1 MVKYIITKL
10 SAGSCWAF
18 SAVAATEG
26 IVMLSTGKL
35 VSLSEQE
42 LMDCDIRSEDDACYG
57 GDMQDAF
64 EFIIKNGGLTMES
77 NDPYMAT
84 NGTCK
89 GGYNSSATIKSY
101 EEVPANNEGDLMK
114 AVANQPVS
122 VAVDGGGMTFQL
134 YSGGILT
141 GSCGTDLNHGIVAI
155 GYGTDSN
162 GTKYWLFKNS
172 WGTTWGENGYL
183 RMEKD
188 ISDKR
193 GMCGIAMNSSY
204 PIA

>member
-1 MVKYIITKL
+1 MMAKHEVGWLHGRVYKDAAEKTHRSRYSRQT
-10 SAGSCWAF
+10 SGSCWAF

-42 LMDCDIRSEDDACYG
+42 LIDCDIHGEDDGCYG
-57 GDMQDAF
+57 GDMQDAS
-64 EFIIKNGGLTMES
+64 EFIIKNGGLTMDS
-77 NDPYMAT
+77 NYPYMAT

-89 GGYNSSATIKSY
+89 AGYNSSATLKSY

-122 VAVDGGGMTFQL
+122 VAVDGGDMTFQL

-141 GSCGTDLNHGIVAI
+141 GSCGTDMNHGIAAI

-172 WGTTWGENGYL
+172 WGTT
-183 RMEKD
+183 
-188 ISDKR
+188 
-193 GMCGIAMNSSY
+193 
-204 PIA
+204 